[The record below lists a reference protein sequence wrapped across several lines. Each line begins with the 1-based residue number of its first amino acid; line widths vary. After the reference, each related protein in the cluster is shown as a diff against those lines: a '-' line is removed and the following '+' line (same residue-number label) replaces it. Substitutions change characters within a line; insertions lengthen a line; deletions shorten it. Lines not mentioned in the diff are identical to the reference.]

1 MKALKLRVSRATTGS
16 VPVAIG
22 PARPSLAANIW
33 LGMPPDSTVRQASIP
48 TAFAL

>member
-1 MKALKLRVSRATTGS
+1 MKALKLRVSRVTAGF

-33 LGMPPDSTVRQASIP
+33 LGMSPNSTVGQASIP